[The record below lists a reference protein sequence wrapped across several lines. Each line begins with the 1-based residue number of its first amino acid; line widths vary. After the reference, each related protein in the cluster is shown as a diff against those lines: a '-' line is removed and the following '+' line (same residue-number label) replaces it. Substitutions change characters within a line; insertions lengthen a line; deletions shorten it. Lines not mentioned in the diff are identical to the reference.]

1 MTNDSAEFC
10 RRMLDEAGVA
20 ATPGTDFDPGR
31 GARHVRFSFA
41 GSAGDMAEGELRGG
55 PHIQQLGTC
64 QHIVQKLLV
73 FPPLRQRSISEDP
86 GGQSPHG
93 LKSVQPA

>member
-41 GSAGDMAEGELRGG
+41 GSPADMAEACARLLRWRAAAG
-55 PHIQQLGTC
+55 
-64 QHIVQKLLV
+64 
-73 FPPLRQRSISEDP
+73 
-86 GGQSPHG
+86 
-93 LKSVQPA
+93 